1 MTEVNMSLEMVKSIM
16 TSVVV
21 VLALVQALEMAQI
34 RGYVRLLPFDK
45 RVLRKLHRRGGI
57 ATLVLMLV
65 VAVICLVGEGYAL
78 YTLRVCTHVVLGVLS
93 LLILAAKVTIT
104 HRFRHYLRFNTGL
117 GVAVGVSILGTF
129 ASSAL
134 WYFVLRW

>member
-1 MTEVNMSLEMVKSIM
+1 MSLEMIKSIV

-34 RGYVRLLPFDK
+34 RGYVRLASFDN
-45 RVLRKLHRRGGI
+45 RRLRKLHRWGGI
-57 ATLVLMLV
+57 AALVLMLIT
-65 VAVICLVGEGYAL
+65 AVMCVFGEGYVL
-78 YTLRVCTHVVLGVLS
+78 YTLRVWTHIVLGVLS

-104 HRFRHYLRFNTGL
+104 HLLRRYLRFNTGL
-117 GVAVGVSILGTF
+117 GVLVGLLILGTF

-134 WYFVLRW
+134 WYFAWRW